1 MDDVADILLAGAL
14 LFVLALFVAAPFA
27 APVFDLV
34 QRFRRRS
41 LLRRIRQ
48 NTCKYCG
55 YDLRENTH
63 RCAECGGFIAS
74 TPERVYA
81 LLHVSDDVEPAEA
94 DEPTAPEPAAAAEDP
109 AVTGTGPS
117 AGSPPSPG

>member
-1 MDDVADILLAGAL
+1 MDDVLDILLAGASL
-14 LFVLALFVAAPFA
+14 ALIALFVVAPFA
-27 APVFDLV
+27 APIFDLI
-34 QRFRRRS
+34 QRLRRRS

-74 TPERVYA
+74 TPERVDA
-81 LLHVSDDVEPAEA
+81 LLHVSDDSEPIEA
-94 DEPTAPEPAAAAEDP
+94 NDADVAVRAADDSEPT
-109 AVTGTGPS
+109 GTTPS

>member
-1 MDDVADILLAGAL
+1 VDDVLDILLAGASLVLIAL
-14 LFVLALFVAAPFA
+14 LVAAPFA
-27 APVFDLV
+27 VPIFDLI
-34 QRFRRRS
+34 QRLRRRS
-41 LLRRIRQ
+41 LLHRIRQ

-74 TPERVYA
+74 TPERVDA
-81 LLHVSDDVEPAEA
+81 LLHVSDHSEPGEA
-94 DEPTAPEPAAAAEDP
+94 NDDADAAVQAAGDPEPT
-109 AVTGTGPS
+109 GTTPS